1 MNDQEVID
9 PRALARLQEWGGDKL
24 LRELVRIFL
33 DNSPTRV
40 DQMRTAVNGGDIKD
54 AERAAHSLKSSAANL
69 GAERLRALASEV
81 ERAAAQGDLQVTRDR
96 LRELEG
102 AWDRVTSALK
112 DIEKGLST

>member
-33 DNSPTRV
+33 DNSPIRV
-40 DQMRTAVNGGDIKD
+40 GQIRAAVDGGDIKD

-81 ERAAAQGDLQVTRDR
+81 ERTASSADLEATRDR
-96 LRELEG
+96 LGELEG
-102 AWDRVTSALK
+102 AWKRVVSALE